1 MFVFMALQTEKPDDS
16 SVSLQ
21 CYLELQ
27 AGSLVNGPAQSN
39 KKRSVENYPHTYL
52 YTPLRTLSLSIF

>member
-39 KKRSVENYPHTYL
+39 KKRSGELSPHIFIYP
-52 YTPLRTLSLSIF
+52 P